1 VTKITRRGKMDKARR
16 DMLKMVASVA
26 GGVALTS
33 MVGNALF
40 ARKALSKTEEAG
52 KVPELPWP
60 YKKLDPVAVAERAY
74 AAYWKGACC
83 YGAFEGIVGEL
94 RQQVGFPY
102 TVFPSEL
109 FIFGEGGVAAT
120 SNLCGALNGA
130 AAAIFL
136 LTGGLEG
143 EKREK
148 AFKIIQE
155 LFQFYEQEPLPNYRP
170 KNPKYEIKPS
180 VSKSSLCHVSV
191 SRWCKVTGFKSFS
204 PQRKERCGW
213 LTASVAKYTVELL
226 NQYVDGTFKV
236 VHPLPSEVQSCR
248 SCHDK
253 GGALENSR
261 GMMDCN
267 ICHFT
272 GKTKHP

>member
-1 VTKITRRGKMDKARR
+1 M
-16 DMLKMVASVA
+16 
-26 GGVALTS
+26 
-33 MVGNALF
+33 
-40 ARKALSKTEEAG
+40 
-52 KVPELPWP
+52 
-60 YKKLDPVAVAERAY
+60 
-74 AAYWKGACC
+74 
-83 YGAFEGIVGEL
+83 GEL

-109 FIFGEGGVAAT
+109 LIFGEGGVAAT

-136 LTGGLEG
+136 LTGGFE
-143 EKREK
+143 E
-148 AFKIIQE
+148 
-155 LFQFYEQEPLPNYRP
+155 
-170 KNPKYEIKPS
+170 
-180 VSKSSLCHVSV
+180 
-191 SRWCKVTGFKSFS
+191 
-204 PQRKERCGW
+204 
-213 LTASVAKYTVELL
+213 
-226 NQYVDGTFKV
+226 V